1 MKEQKDF
8 SGRPTFSFEDIRAGR
23 YSRIVKNL
31 ARRFK
36 LQPEGKSVDTA
47 EEKLQE
53 YSSGS
58 LLVSLEWTSEGGFSV
73 NSRNPN
79 SDQLTGEIA
88 DYTHKKYRV

>member
-31 ARRFK
+31 SRRFK
-36 LQPEGKSVDTA
+36 LQPEGMFVDTA
-47 EEKLQE
+47 DNKLQE

-58 LLVSLEWTSEGGFSV
+58 LLVSLEWTTEVGFSV
-73 NSRNPN
+73 NSRNPD
-79 SDQLTGEIA
+79 SDQLTSEIA
-88 DYTHKKYRV
+88 DYTHNKYRA